1 MYYYFTIIIQ
11 RRMVMIIRYT
21 LALGL
26 CVLCSSCYNET
37 KEETKEET
45 KKDDTMKLS
54 YVTKNSGLQYRILH
68 EADPS
73 AAYPKKGQMIS
84 AHYTGWLKDANGE
97 RGKKFDS
104 SYDRGKPLNFSVGIG
119 QVIKGWDEA
128 LLDMKVNEKREL
140 IIPSELAY
148 GSHGAGNVIPPN
160 ATLIFEVELVSINS

>member
-1 MYYYFTIIIQ
+1 
-11 RRMVMIIRYT
+11 MVMIIRYT

-26 CVLCSSCYNET
+26 CVLCSSCCCDET
-37 KEETKEET
+37 KEETKRVETT

-54 YVTKNSGLQYRILH
+54 YVTKDSGLKYRILQ
-68 EADPS
+68 EADP
-73 AAYPKKGQMIS
+73 AAAHPKKGQMIS

-104 SYDRGKPLNFSVGIG
+104 SYDRGQPLNFNVGVG
-119 QVIKGWDEA
+119 RVIKGWDEA

-140 IIPSELAY
+140 IIPAELAY